1 MASSD
6 ATMEELDEVLEG
18 DITEGL
24 EKKKVSGKK
33 LVIFAAA
40 LLLLL
45 GLVGGALWYFGIVGG
60 HEDEAG
66 KTAETAEASKQEKPA
81 NVVFYDLPEILV
93 TLNSG
98 GRKTNYLK
106 LKVALELNGTPGATD
121 RLEALLPRI
130 IDNFQV
136 YLRELRVEDLDGS
149 AGLIRLKE
157 ELLVRVNA
165 AVRPVRVNDVLFKEM
180 LVQ

>member
-6 ATMEELDEVLEG
+6 ATMDELDEVLEG

-24 EKKKVSGKK
+24 EKKKITGKK
-33 LVIFAAA
+33 LVIFGGA

-45 GLVGGALWYFGIVGG
+45 ALVGAGLWYFGIFGG
-60 HEDEAG
+60 HEDEAA
-66 KTAETAEASKQEKPA
+66 KQAETSQTKQDKPA

-106 LKVALELNGTPGATD
+106 LKVALELNSTPGATD

-149 AGLIRLKE
+149 AGLVRLKE